1 MALQAPKH
9 FLIGRGDGRC
19 PDSESYDPDSGQA
32 PGWRLYLWLITRT
45 TSGERR
51 REERTMTAQPA
62 VNLGLYAL
70 EDLLMQHCGPDDGSR
85 TCPQVR
91 KDRADHRT
99 GDRTEL

>member
-1 MALQAPKH
+1 VALQAPEH
-9 FLIGRGDGRC
+9 FLIDEATADVQIVRAMTRALVKLPAGA
-19 PDSESYDPDSGQA
+19 YTSGS
-32 PGWRLYLWLITRT
+32 TRE

-62 VNLGLYAL
+62 VSLGLYAL